1 MKNYLGLLC
10 LLAVNTAQ
18 AGVNLEEEEYLEM
31 ADIVVEGQVT
41 ASDCVG
47 SAEDAD
53 TIQTDYRATIE
64 VGTRIKG
71 ESAPDVLTIQSRVV
85 EYKGDQPSCGENG
98 RIHPSGETAT
108 YYLKV
113 TDVDGVYKDV
123 DQFSTYPS
131 DDSAPNDAPVCDEG
145 DEGDEGD
152 DIAPIGEEK
161 GCSTLSTAPTLL
173 FWVPMLVLARRKL

>member
-1 MKNYLGLLC
+1 MKTYLGLLC
-10 LLAVNTAQ
+10 LLAANTANG
-18 AGVNLEEEEYLEM
+18 GVNLEEAEYLEM

-53 TIQTDYRATIE
+53 TIQTDYQATIE
-64 VGTRIKG
+64 VSKLIKG
-71 ESAPDVLTIQSRVV
+71 ESAPDVLDIQSRVV
-85 EYKGDQPSCGENG
+85 EYKGDQPACGENG
-98 RIHPSGETAT
+98 RIHPAGEVAT

-113 TDVDGVYKDV
+113 TDHEGIYKDV

-131 DDSAPNDAPVCDEG
+131 SESAPDTTPQCNDEFVDEPNP
-145 DEGDEGD
+145 DS
-152 DIAPIGEEK
+152 K
-161 GCSTLSTAPTLL
+161 GCSALSTAPTLL